1 MPLYEYECD
10 ACGQRFE
17 VIQKFSDPAPEA
29 CRLCGKGPVHRQASS
44 PAIQFKGSGF
54 YITDYAQKGRSDP
67 SSTTSSDKGTD
78 GAKSDSSAT
87 ASTDGSKSKSDVAWG
102 DSAKSD
108 SKSDSAKSDSSKSDS
123 SKSDSAKSD
132 AGPSSP
138 KPSTSGASKESKK

>member
-108 SKSDSAKSDSSKSDS
+108 SSKAKSDSSKSDS

-132 AGPSSP
+132 AGASSP
-138 KPSTSGASKESKK
+138 KPSTSGASKESKE

>member
-10 ACGQRFE
+10 VCGQRFE
-17 VIQKFSDPAPEA
+17 VIQKFSDPAPDA

-67 SSTTSSDKGTD
+67 SSTTSPDKGTD

-108 SKSDSAKSDSSKSDS
+108 SSKTKSDSSKSDS

-132 AGPSSP
+132 AGASSP
-138 KPSTSGASKESKK
+138 KPSTSGASKESKE